1 MLSAQFF
8 LDFNTN
14 IIKSLFPVFC
24 NIGLVS
30 WLILT
35 LSLLKV
41 IKVNVLP
48 SNFTHR
54 YEVRKGKHGFL
65 YFAQTI
71 ADAAISSHNITH
83 TFSIWMVWRICI
95 LILRLKGLNYK
106 REEAYRINIRQK
118 LSAINFFWYILCW
131 SP

>member
-83 TFSIWMVWRICI
+83 IFYMNG
-95 LILRLKGLNYK
+95 LENLHLNLKIERVKLQK
-106 REEAYRINIRQK
+106 RRGISYQ
-118 LSAINFFWYILCW
+118 Y
-131 SP
+131 